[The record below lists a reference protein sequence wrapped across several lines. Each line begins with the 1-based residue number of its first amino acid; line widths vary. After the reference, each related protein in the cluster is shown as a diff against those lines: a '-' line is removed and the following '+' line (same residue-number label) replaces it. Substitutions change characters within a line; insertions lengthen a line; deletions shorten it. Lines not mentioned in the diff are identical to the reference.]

1 MLVLLINYSGHQ
13 IEMRWVG
20 LEASMGETRKLNGFD
35 GET

>member
-1 MLVLLINYSGHQ
+1 MLALHTNYSGRQ